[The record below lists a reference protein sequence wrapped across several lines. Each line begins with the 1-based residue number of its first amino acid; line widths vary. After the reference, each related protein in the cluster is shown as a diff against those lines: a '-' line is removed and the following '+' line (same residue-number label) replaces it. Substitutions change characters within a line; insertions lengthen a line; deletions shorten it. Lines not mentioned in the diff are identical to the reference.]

1 MPVVGRIYLYAH
13 LPDRPLRQVG
23 DALVL
28 VGVAVPLVVDAPEPV
43 GKFKAHSSERSVGAL
58 LLEADSF

>member
-23 DALVL
+23 DAFVL
-28 VGVAVPLVVDAPEPV
+28 VSVAVPLIVDAPEPV
-43 GKFKAHSSERSVGAL
+43 GKFKANTSERSVGAL
-58 LLEADSF
+58 LLKADRF

>member
-28 VGVAVPLVVDAPEPV
+28 VSVAVPLVVDAPEPI
-43 GKFKAHSSERSVGAL
+43 GQLQAHSSERSVRAL
-58 LLEADSF
+58 LLVADRF

>member
-28 VGVAVPLVVDAPEPV
+28 VGVAVPLVVDAPEPI
-43 GKFKAHSSERSVGAL
+43 S
-58 LLEADSF
+58 